1 MKEVAGASGAEG
13 AKEEEK
19 EVEKEDEKPSGCSR
33 FRYSL
38 FYVFGA
44 YSNDR
49 FTIPSVLRQCKC
61 PERLPG
67 IIKGPA
73 GNAQTT
79 NISKINETN
88 VTVAL

>member
-1 MKEVAGASGAEG
+1 MKRQEE
-13 AKEEEK
+13 KEEE
-19 EVEKEDEKPSGCSR
+19 EDEKPSRCTR

-61 PERLPG
+61 RERLPR

-88 VTVAL
+88 VTAAL